1 MHSCQIVRI
10 IKWYVSIIVQVRH
23 KFGCQDD
30 ILNVEGK
37 EVRRCN
43 WVRFCKSSDKL
54 ELSNIFASC
63 SEGKI
68 TYQTL
73 RAIKPND
80 EIVVFF
86 NPSSV
91 QSDQNI
97 KQEIV
102 GDSEHSIVANN
113 DDNDEEEEE
122 EEIDVVDFS
131 PEDDK
136 ETVTTDKEQNHLDQ
150 TKSEFNSSSE
160 SGRFSSQ
167 FPNFKK
173 LICLKVEILK
183 YFLFVYSK
191 KRKIVLHVSDNILVT
206 LDVTYCQSRRLSFKR
221 QRKWRPN
228 KCKL

>member
-1 MHSCQIVRI
+1 M
-10 IKWYVSIIVQVRH
+10 
-23 KFGCQDD
+23 
-30 ILNVEGK
+30 EGK

-54 ELSNIFASC
+54 ELSNIFALC

-86 NPSSV
+86 NSSSV
-91 QSDQNI
+91 QSDESI
-97 KQEIV
+97 KQEIKQEII
-102 GDSEHSIVANN
+102 GDSEHSIVAN
-113 DDNDEEEEE
+113 DDNDDEEEE

-136 ETVTTDKEQNHLDQ
+136 ETVTTDKEQDHLDQ

-167 FPNFKK
+167 LQIHGFR
-173 LICLKVEILK
+173 I
-183 YFLFVYSK
+183 SK
-191 KRKIVLHVSDNILVT
+191 S
-206 LDVTYCQSRRLSFKR
+206 
-221 QRKWRPN
+221 
-228 KCKL
+228 

>member
-167 FPNFKK
+167 VQIHGLRISKSW
-173 LICLKVEILK
+173 
-183 YFLFVYSK
+183 FVWK
-191 KRKIVLHVSDNILVT
+191 
-206 LDVTYCQSRRLSFKR
+206 SRF
-221 QRKWRPN
+221 
-228 KCKL
+228 

>member
-1 MHSCQIVRI
+1 M
-10 IKWYVSIIVQVRH
+10 
-23 KFGCQDD
+23 
-30 ILNVEGK
+30 EGK

-63 SEGKI
+63 SVGKI

-122 EEIDVVDFS
+122 EEEIDVVDFS

-167 FPNFKK
+167 LQIHGFRISKVDLFESRDSK
-173 LICLKVEILK
+173 IFFVCLQQEAKNC
-183 YFLFVYSK
+183 S
-191 KRKIVLHVSDNILVT
+191 
-206 LDVTYCQSRRLSFKR
+206 SRLR
-221 QRKWRPN
+221 QYPRHS
-228 KCKL
+228 

>member
-1 MHSCQIVRI
+1 MAQFFETLFIYIKTHNVMHSCQIVRI
-10 IKWYVSIIVQVRH
+10 IKWYVSIILQVRH

-86 NPSSV
+86 NSSSV
-91 QSDQNI
+91 QSDESI
-97 KQEIV
+97 KQEIKQEII
-102 GDSEHSIVANN
+102 GDSEHSIVAN
-113 DDNDEEEEE
+113 DDNDDEEEE

-136 ETVTTDKEQNHLDQ
+136 ETVTTDKEQDHLDQ

-167 FPNFKK
+167 LQIHGFR
-173 LICLKVEILK
+173 I
-183 YFLFVYSK
+183 SK
-191 KRKIVLHVSDNILVT
+191 SW
-206 LDVTYCQSRRLSFKR
+206 FF
-221 QRKWRPN
+221 
-228 KCKL
+228 

>member
-1 MHSCQIVRI
+1 M
-10 IKWYVSIIVQVRH
+10 
-23 KFGCQDD
+23 
-30 ILNVEGK
+30 EGK
-37 EVRRCN
+37 GVRRCN

-86 NPSSV
+86 NSSSV
-91 QSDQNI
+91 HSEGNI
-97 KQEIV
+97 KQETV
-102 GDSEHSIVANN
+102 RDSEHSVVAN
-113 DDNDEEEEE
+113 DDDDDEEEEEE

-136 ETVTTDKEQNHLDQ
+136 ETVTTDKEQDHLDQ

-160 SGRFSSQ
+160 SGKFFIGSWI
-167 FPNFKK
+167 PIVK
-173 LICLKVEILK
+173 ILTLELSGS
-183 YFLFVYSK
+183 FFE
-191 KRKIVLHVSDNILVT
+191 ILVT
-206 LDVTYCQSRRLSFKR
+206 KYSFLFTAR
-221 QRKWRPN
+221 SE
-228 KCKL
+228 KLFFTSPTITSSLLTSPIARADDCPSNVSGSDDQISVSYL

>member
-1 MHSCQIVRI
+1 M
-10 IKWYVSIIVQVRH
+10 
-23 KFGCQDD
+23 
-30 ILNVEGK
+30 EGK

-86 NPSSV
+86 NSSSV
-91 QSDQNI
+91 QSDESI
-97 KQEIV
+97 KQEIKQEII
-102 GDSEHSIVANN
+102 GDSEHSIVAN
-113 DDNDEEEEE
+113 DDNDDEEEE

-136 ETVTTDKEQNHLDQ
+136 ETVTTDKEQDHLDQ

-160 SGRFSSQ
+160 SGRFSTQ
-167 FPNFKK
+167 LQIHGFR
-173 LICLKVEILK
+173 I
-183 YFLFVYSK
+183 SK
-191 KRKIVLHVSDNILVT
+191 S
-206 LDVTYCQSRRLSFKR
+206 
-221 QRKWRPN
+221 
-228 KCKL
+228 